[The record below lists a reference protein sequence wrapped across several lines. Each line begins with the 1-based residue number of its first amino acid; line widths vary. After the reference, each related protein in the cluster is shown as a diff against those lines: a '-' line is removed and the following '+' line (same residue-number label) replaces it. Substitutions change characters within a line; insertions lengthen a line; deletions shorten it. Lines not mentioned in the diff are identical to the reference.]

1 MSKAHG
7 CIYGLSYNL
16 WGHGRAEGLSK
27 SRVAW
32 GRGEGRGCIF
42 PGCEFGGVKDLVNP
56 KTLLLPSIRP

>member
-1 MSKAHG
+1 MS
-7 CIYGLSYNL
+7 GLSGCKGVRLYIRVEGYGA

-42 PGCEFGGVKDLVNP
+42 QDSDSGV
-56 KTLLLPSIRP
+56 